1 MNIFFFTSPRLPR
14 RFQNILTSFP
24 RPAHCAPEILR
35 CIAKLLLSSLLFA
48 TEHAGGDERERGRRA
63 GGVGKRKGRW
73 KTGEGRG
80 GKGGQ
85 NEEEME
91 EQEEEEGKI
100 EKEEE
105 EEEEGREGDR

>member
-14 RFQNILTSFP
+14 RFQNILTSFA

-48 TEHAGGDERERGRRA
+48 TEHAGGDERERSRR
-63 GGVGKRKGRW
+63 GVGKGKGRW

-80 GKGGQ
+80 RKGGQ
-85 NEEEME
+85 NEEDVE
-91 EQEEEEGKI
+91 ELEEEEKT

-105 EEEEGREGDR
+105 EEEEGREGNR